1 MTLHLLFIG
10 RPRDAHANALAQE
23 YIKRSSRFLAC
34 RMAEIDPRR
43 FDLFQ
48 RHPAALTVFLDPAG
62 GQFTSAQFQ
71 GLVES
76 TRLEAR
82 DLVFLVGGHDGLP
95 TGMAFARGYPAV
107 TDTVDAAPRT
117 GTGRAG
123 RTDLPGP
130 GGDEQSPLWALTAG
144 NQAESA
150 SEGMHEASAPAQM
163 AK

>member
-1 MTLHLLFIG
+1 MTLHLLFVG

-95 TGMAFARGYPAV
+95 TEWRSRADILLSLTPLTLPHELARAV
-107 TDTVDAAPRT
+107 LAEQIYRALAAMNNHPY
-117 GTGRAG
+117 GR
-123 RTDLPGP
+123 
-130 GGDEQSPLWALTAG
+130 
-144 NQAESA
+144 
-150 SEGMHEASAPAQM
+150 
-163 AK
+163 

>member
-1 MTLHLLFIG
+1 MTLHLLFVG
-10 RPRDAHANALAQE
+10 RRRDAHANALAQE

-48 RHPAALTVFLDPAG
+48 RHPAALKVFLDPAG
-62 GQFTSAQFQ
+62 EKFTSAQFQ

-95 TGMAFARGYPAV
+95 PEWRSRADMLLSLTPLTLPHELARAV
-107 TDTVDAAPRT
+107 LAEQIYRALAAMNNHPY
-117 GTGRAG
+117 GR
-123 RTDLPGP
+123 
-130 GGDEQSPLWALTAG
+130 
-144 NQAESA
+144 
-150 SEGMHEASAPAQM
+150 
-163 AK
+163 

>member
-95 TGMAFARGYPAV
+95 TEWRSRADILLSLTPLTLPHELARAV
-107 TDTVDAAPRT
+107 LAEQIYRALAAMNNHPY
-117 GTGRAG
+117 GR
-123 RTDLPGP
+123 
-130 GGDEQSPLWALTAG
+130 
-144 NQAESA
+144 
-150 SEGMHEASAPAQM
+150 
-163 AK
+163 

>member
-76 TRLEAR
+76 VRFEAR

-95 TGMAFARGYPAV
+95 PEWRSRADILLSLTPLTLPHELARAV
-107 TDTVDAAPRT
+107 LAEQIYRALAAMHNHPY
-117 GTGRAG
+117 GR
-123 RTDLPGP
+123 
-130 GGDEQSPLWALTAG
+130 
-144 NQAESA
+144 
-150 SEGMHEASAPAQM
+150 
-163 AK
+163 

>member
-1 MTLHLLFIG
+1 MTLHLLFVG

-48 RHPAALTVFLDPAG
+48 RHPASLKVFLDPAG
-62 GQFTSAQFQ
+62 EQFTSARFQ

-95 TGMAFARGYPAV
+95 PEWRSRADILLSLTPLTLPHELARAV
-107 TDTVDAAPRT
+107 LAEQIYRALAAMNNHPY
-117 GTGRAG
+117 GR
-123 RTDLPGP
+123 
-130 GGDEQSPLWALTAG
+130 
-144 NQAESA
+144 
-150 SEGMHEASAPAQM
+150 
-163 AK
+163 

>member
-1 MTLHLLFIG
+1 MTLHLLFVG

-48 RHPAALTVFLDPAG
+48 RHPASLKVFLDPAG

-95 TGMAFARGYPAV
+95 PEWRSRADILLSLTPLTLPHELARAV
-107 TDTVDAAPRT
+107 LAEQIYRALAAMNNHPY
-117 GTGRAG
+117 GR
-123 RTDLPGP
+123 
-130 GGDEQSPLWALTAG
+130 
-144 NQAESA
+144 
-150 SEGMHEASAPAQM
+150 
-163 AK
+163 